1 MKNLIIIFAFVLAVN
16 YANFAQDTSKT
27 SNCNVVITDSLKADS
42 LNANSVKE
50 QKPWNKVCPVMGNPV
65 DENAPTYFYDGK
77 LWGFCCAGCDEKFAK
92 NPEKYIKNLNDKG
105 NRFKGKI

>member
-1 MKNLIIIFAFVLAVN
+1 MKTLIIIFGFLFTFN
-16 YANFAQDTSKT
+16 FTSFAQDSTKAS
-27 SNCNVVITDSLKADS
+27 SCHVEDSDTLKVE
-42 LNANSVKE
+42 NINNNSVKQ

-92 NPEKYIKNLNDKG
+92 NPEKYIKNLNEAG
-105 NRFKGKI
+105 TRFKGKR